1 MFSFNNIKLGAKL
14 SLIVA
19 ALLIPLG
26 IMTALFVNQSFKEIN
41 FAKKEL
47 DGSNYLKGAWNT
59 TMALMGAAE
68 EGVAP
73 ASKITAGEDL
83 LAKSAE
89 YNEKLD
95 LSAEYAGVDSALK
108 GVGYPAA
115 PMAENDAATAAID
128 AARGFIITIAD
139 KSNLTLDPDLDSYY
153 TMNMIVV
160 NLPEANNR
168 SDKVFGQ
175 ASLIAKSE
183 QITIKDIAE
192 LSTQIALLDA
202 AKGSTKGSFE
212 AAVKGNKDAQTQK
225 NIGTTIDAFIKANDA
240 YLTEAN
246 VVMAA
251 YQAGNRP
258 DLTQLLALHEAN
270 DQATDTLWKST
281 EAELGR
287 LLQARIDAL
296 FQNMFTLLSI
306 AGVIT
311 LLGIGL
317 AILIATEFTK
327 SLSGSIVTMNK
338 LASQDFSVNIVGE
351 SRKDEIG
358 SLAKGLSHFKSVGQ
372 EAKITAMENSRI
384 KTALDNSSTNVMLSD
399 TDGQIIYVNEAM
411 RSMISSAEAQ
421 LRRDLPKLSAVQL
434 LGSNVNVFEDKNL
447 TSQAFASLSG
457 THRFVF
463 KAGDREYNMS
473 AGSVLDNTGA
483 RLGTVIEWN
492 DVTTERQIE
501 AEVDM
506 VVSAAVSGDFHER
519 LDLNGK
525 QGFMLKLS
533 EAMNR
538 LCENTENSLTVMN
551 KHLGLLA
558 KGDLSSRINEQFEG
572 QFDHLKTNFNT
583 TCDQLGLIVNQ
594 VVAAATEIKLATS
607 EITAGT
613 NDLSQRTEQQATS
626 LQETA
631 SSMEE
636 IASTIK
642 QNAANAQNAN
652 RLASE
657 ASNVAGQG
665 GDVVSR
671 AVEAMSRIESSSQ
684 KISDIIGVIDEI
696 AFQTNLLALNAA
708 VEAARAGDAGKGFA
722 VVAAEVRSLAQRSS
736 GAAKDIKSL
745 IAASGEEVKDG
756 VQLVNEAGGA
766 LSEIVGSIHKVAEI
780 VSEIAAASREQA
792 QGAEEINLAIASMD
806 EMTQQNSALVE
817 ESAAASRM
825 LQDQAEGMHS
835 RMAFFKL
842 GETSANEVSFT
853 DNDRPLSRPVAK
865 PVARVQSVGNTALK
879 LQEDLKSAIE
889 TDSEWAEF

>member
-1 MFSFNNIKLGAKL
+1 MFSIKNIKLGLKL
-14 SLIVA
+14 SMIVV
-19 ALLIPLG
+19 ALMIPLG

-47 DGSNYLKGAWNT
+47 DGAEYLKGAWNT

-83 LAKSAE
+83 LAKSGV

-95 LSAEYAGVDSALK
+95 LSGEYAGVDAALK
-108 GVGYPAA
+108 GVGYPSAN
-115 PMAENDAATAAID
+115 MSENEAATAAID
-128 AARGFIITIAD
+128 AARGFIISIAD

-175 ASLIAKSE
+175 ADMIAKSE
-183 QITIKDIAE
+183 EITIKDIAE

-202 AKGSTKGSFE
+202 AKGATKGSFD

-225 NIGTTIDAFIKANDA
+225 NIGTSVDAFVQANDA

-246 VVMAA
+246 AVMAA

-258 DLTQLLALHEAN
+258 DLTKLLALHEAN
-270 DQATDTLWKST
+270 DQATDTLWKAT
-281 EAELGR
+281 ESELGR

-296 FQNMFTLLSI
+296 FQNMFTLLLI
-306 AGVIT
+306 AGLIT
-311 LLGIGL
+311 LMAIGL
-317 AILIATEFTK
+317 TIWIATDFTK

-338 LASQDFSVNIVGE
+338 LAAQDFSVNIAGE
-351 SRKDEIG
+351 NRKDEIG
-358 SLAKGLSHFKSVGQ
+358 VLAKGLAHFKSVGQ
-372 EAKITAMENSRI
+372 EAKIVAMENSRI
-384 KTALDNSSTNVMLSD
+384 KTALDNSSTNVMLAD
-399 TDGQIIYVNEAM
+399 TDGLIIYVNEAM
-411 RSMISSAEAQ
+411 KNLISGAEAQ
-421 LRRDLPKLSAVQL
+421 LRNDLPKVSSANII
-434 LGSNVNVFEDKNL
+434 GANVSVFEDKNL
-447 TSQAFASLSG
+447 SSQAFAGLNGTNRFVLKAGGYEFNMSSGPVLDASG
-457 THRFVF
+457 T
-463 KAGDREYNMS
+463 
-473 AGSVLDNTGA
+473 
-483 RLGTVIEWN
+483 RLGTVIEWS
-492 DVTTERQIE
+492 DVTTERKIE
-501 AEVDM
+501 SEVD
-506 VVSAAVSGDFHER
+506 VVVTAAVAGDFHER
-519 LDLNGK
+519 LDLSGK

-533 EAMNR
+533 QAMNR
-538 LCENTENSLTVMN
+538 LCENTETSLTVMN
-551 KHLGLLA
+551 KHLSLLA
-558 KGDLSSRINEQFEG
+558 KGDLSSRIHEQFEG
-572 QFDHLKTNFNT
+572 QFDHLKSNFNT

-594 VVAAATEIKLATS
+594 VVSAATEIKLATS

-642 QNAANAQNAN
+642 QNATNAQNAN

-671 AVEAMSRIESSSQ
+671 AVEAMSRIETSSQ

-792 QGAEEINLAIASMD
+792 QGAEEINRAISSMD

-817 ESAAASRM
+817 QSAAASRM

-842 GETSANEVSFT
+842 GETSVGESVLSEVDHS
-853 DNDRPLSRPVAK
+853 LSRPA
-865 PVARVQSVGNTALK
+865 PRPAPRPQSVGNTALK
-879 LQEDLKSAIE
+879 LQEDLKTAIE
-889 TDSEWAEF
+889 SDSEWAEF